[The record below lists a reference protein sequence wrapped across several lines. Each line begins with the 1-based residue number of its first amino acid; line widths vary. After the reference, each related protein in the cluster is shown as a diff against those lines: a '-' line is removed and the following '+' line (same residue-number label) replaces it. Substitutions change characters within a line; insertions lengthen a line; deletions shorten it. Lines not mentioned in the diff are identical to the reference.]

1 MRLTLRLCRRSA
13 CELDGARC
21 DGLIIVIW
29 VKVQAALWAL
39 YPLGRIRV
47 SCGMDEGVQA
57 VLVVGMSAGQNA
69 ARVASLNGFE
79 ADMAFL

>member
-21 DGLIIVIW
+21 DGIIIVIW
-29 VKVQAALWAL
+29 MKVQAALWAL
-39 YPLGRIRV
+39 YPPGRRRMP
-47 SCGMDEGVQA
+47 CGVDEGVQTM
-57 VLVVGMSAGQNA
+57 LVVGMSTGQNA
-69 ARVASLNGFE
+69 ARVADLNGFE